1 MSKKIKIAL
10 KIVLCAAVL
19 WCVFLTVMLFA
30 CDKILVFGYRGLDNM
45 FRLSYTDYY
54 AAIGSF
60 RVKVPGFGVKLV
72 YPEDENNGY
81 SVYRDDD
88 TARYYVQLIYNDVY
102 PNGNKLEHGHNDDYT
117 IEYKK
122 KGPVEH
128 EMDPAGEEL
137 SAVMLDITEQ
147 LYDLDHVYDPDSDKW
162 IARYGGNANVTVTA
176 FMLYCYDSGY
186 LLEQDDEVL
195 YLYKNGELKKI
206 MDVPEK
212 AEFDYCI
219 WKR

>member
-1 MSKKIKIAL
+1 MQLRDIEGKSYKEI
-10 KIVLCAAVL
+10 AAV
-19 WCVFLTVMLFA
+19 
-30 CDKILVFGYRGLDNM
+30 
-45 FRLSYTDYY
+45 
-54 AAIGSF
+54 
-60 RVKVPGFGVKLV
+60 
-72 YPEDENNGY
+72 
-81 SVYRDDD
+81 
-88 TARYYVQLIYNDVY
+88 
-102 PNGNKLEHGHNDDYT
+102 
-117 IEYKK
+117 
-122 KGPVEH
+122 
-128 EMDPAGEEL
+128 
-137 SAVMLDITEQ
+137 LDITEQ